1 MLETDVRLDRASPYR
16 SWVVACAA
24 AETVGMTAAAGAA
37 RVSDGLVGWSAL
49 GVVLAGGLVE
59 GTALGVAQSTV
70 LARVAPALVRA
81 RYLAATV
88 IVAGLG
94 WAAAS
99 APSAL
104 GGGSDAEQPPVLLVV
119 LGALALGLVMG
130 AVLGAAQAATLRGVV
145 RHPGRWVVASTA
157 AWPLAM
163 AAIFVGATLPDAS
176 WSTAA
181 LLLTGAVTGAVAGS
195 LLGLVSGLFLPTL
208 SGPSL
213 SSRVVLALL
222 ASSRPTRVRRDLL
235 GLSVRGRR
243 SGQEYR
249 FPVQYAV
256 APGGLVVVP
265 GHPERKTWWRNVG
278 ATSTSVEV
286 LREGVWAPGSARCL
300 TPGDAGYDAALA
312 AYLERWPQV
321 QVAPGQPVV
330 LVRLGAA
337 AVNA

>member
-104 GGGSDAEQPPVLLVV
+104 APSA
-119 LGALALGLVMG
+119 
-130 AVLGAAQAATLRGVV
+130 R
-145 RHPGRWVVASTA
+145 
-157 AWPLAM
+157 
-163 AAIFVGATLPDAS
+163 
-176 WSTAA
+176 
-181 LLLTGAVTGAVAGS
+181 
-195 LLGLVSGLFLPTL
+195 
-208 SGPSL
+208 PSL
-213 SSRVVLALL
+213 
-222 ASSRPTRVRRDLL
+222 RPCTTCPLM
-235 GLSVRGRR
+235 
-243 SGQEYR
+243 
-249 FPVQYAV
+249 P
-256 APGGLVVVP
+256 
-265 GHPERKTWWRNVG
+265 
-278 ATSTSVEV
+278 
-286 LREGVWAPGSARCL
+286 
-300 TPGDAGYDAALA
+300 
-312 AYLERWPQV
+312 
-321 QVAPGQPVV
+321 
-330 LVRLGAA
+330 
-337 AVNA
+337 